1 MVESCHDLIL
11 NLDLR
16 GFNLTAI
23 RTVIRDSGTVLLD
36 TILVHYRQSFAQ
48 TFNLALYK
56 VKNFTLSGVR
66 LVSAVKVG
74 VETHR
79 TPAHSHYQLVCQIS
93 ASNVG
98 QMSLTDC
105 SFSLLPQSGLVVS
118 GLAKLS
124 VTSNVFSLIQVT
136 VRLTPALCS
145 HYLINVTQAKSIV
158 VRQTRQLVITDNQFG
173 VSSPNLDLLSY
184 SDSVPHV
191 KILCNR
197 LLGSPPSKACST
209 DVSPEIRL
217 TTTTAR
223 LPVSTQ
229 DGRQYDVLVTV
240 TGTLLILAILCYVS
254 YMTYTHRSVI
264 YALKAELL
272 ARVEAERQ
280 EEQEEEH
287 LSPKEPAVKVVIP
300 PPPPSPPCP
309 PAQPTP
315 ASNKTDNGLTQLTDK
330 PRRDTDPVWLQ
341 EIKSNELFNKKKKLA
356 EEEEEEADDEYYPHV
371 TVVRNNLVDSNI
383 SRKKEYVF

>member
-1 MVESCHDLIL
+1 M
-11 NLDLR
+11 
-16 GFNLTAI
+16 
-23 RTVIRDSGTVLLD
+23 
-36 TILVHYRQSFAQ
+36 
-48 TFNLALYK
+48 
-56 VKNFTLSGVR
+56 
-66 LVSAVKVG
+66 
-74 VETHR
+74 
-79 TPAHSHYQLVCQIS
+79 
-93 ASNVG
+93 
-98 QMSLTDC
+98 
-105 SFSLLPQSGLVVS
+105 
-118 GLAKLS
+118 
-124 VTSNVFSLIQVT
+124 
-136 VRLTPALCS
+136 
-145 HYLINVTQAKSIV
+145 

-229 DGRQYDVLVTV
+229 DRRQSDVLVTV
-240 TGTLLILAILCYVS
+240 TGTLLILAIISYVS

-315 ASNKTDNGLTQLTDK
+315 ASNKTDNGLTKLTDK

-341 EIKSNELFNKKKKLA
+341 EIKSNEIFNKKKKLA
-356 EEEEEEADDEYYPHV
+356 EEEEDEEEADDEYYPHV